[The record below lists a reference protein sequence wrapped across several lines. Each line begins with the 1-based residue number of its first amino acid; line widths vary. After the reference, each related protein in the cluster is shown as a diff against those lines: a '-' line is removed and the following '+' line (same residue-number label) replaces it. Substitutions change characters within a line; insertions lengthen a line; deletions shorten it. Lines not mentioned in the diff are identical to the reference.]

1 MILPNIPVLL
11 AAAVAVCLDF
21 HAELSQ
27 KRKGICRRG
36 WKTTTEFRPLVS
48 EKLSFSVA
56 KPSNDVKQSSWEFC
70 EGVLR
75 KILVDDIQSLRDH
88 VEK

>member
-1 MILPNIPVLL
+1 MNLPNIPVLL

-56 KPSNDVKQSSWEFC
+56 KPNDIKHTNNPVGNFVKVCC
-70 EGVLR
+70 EKFLWMIFNRSG
-75 KILVDDIQSLRDH
+75 IM
-88 VEK
+88 